1 MSTSKLQDIHG
12 ILKANFGFE
21 SFRGQQEDV
30 IRRVLAGGDA
40 LLLMPTG
47 GGKSLCYQLPA
58 LAMDGVALVISPL
71 IALMK
76 DQVDGLNANGI
87 AARFINSTLPVR
99 DIERVQT
106 EVRSGAVKILY
117 IAPERLAVEGFRRFL
132 SGLTVSLIAID
143 EAHCISEWGHEF
155 RPDYRNLR
163 QLREL
168 FPRTPLL
175 ALTATATERVR
186 VDIVEQLDLKG
197 AEVFVSSFN
206 RANLSYA
213 VRTKDNVDRQLH
225 VLLERRR
232 GNAAIVYCFSRQ
244 ETEDVAAALTAR
256 GWRASPY
263 HAGLAPEARRKA
275 QEDFT
280 RDRVPIIV
288 ATIAFGMGVDKPDV
302 RLVVHTSLPKS
313 VESYYQ
319 ETGRAGRDGLPS
331 ECVLLYSYG
340 DKVRQEFFIKR
351 MDDEAERR
359 NAQTK
364 LDQMV
369 RLAQLHTCRR
379 RYLLEYFGEK
389 WDVEDC
395 GNCDVC
401 LASEERGEFDATEI
415 AQKALSAVVR
425 TGERYGAA
433 HVAGVLVGSREQ
445 RILAAGHDELSVYGI
460 VRDYDRNQLREVLG
474 LLQGRGLLERNDG
487 EYPTLRLTDTGR
499 AFLKS
504 RERLSL
510 PGLQAAP
517 FDGAQDRLRQAN
529 GEQATPA
536 PRAAAGVSVE
546 YDAGLFEELRALRRR
561 LADAKDVPAFI
572 VFGDVALRHMAGSR
586 PTTMEA
592 FGRVPGVGRAKLE
605 AYGAAFV
612 DAISTYADAHGLAAT
627 EELLEATDRPSGG
640 KRASTQDATREM
652 LSRGLSVAA
661 IARERGIS
669 HKTVLGHI
677 ERMDHRGE
685 TLEVSHLQL
694 APERMGL
701 VEEAIAQCGEAFL
714 RPLWEYLGSGFSYD
728 EIRIARVCLQQQGR
742 VVGE

>member
-1 MSTSKLQDIHG
+1 MSTSQLQDIHA

-21 SFRGQQEDV
+21 SFRGQQEVV
-30 IRRVLAGGDA
+30 IRRVLAGGDS

-58 LAMDGVALVISPL
+58 LAMDGVTLVISPL

-87 AARFINSTLPVR
+87 AARFINSTLPLR
-99 DIERVQT
+99 DVEGVQG
-106 EVRSGAVKILY
+106 EVRQGLVKILY
-117 IAPERLAVEGFRRFL
+117 VAPERLAVEGFRRFL
-132 SGLTVSLIAID
+132 SGLRVSLIAID

-163 QLREL
+163 QLREM

-186 VDIVEQLDLKG
+186 RDIVEQLDLKG

-206 RANLSYA
+206 RANLRYA
-213 VRTKDNVDRQLH
+213 VRTKDNVERQLH
-225 VLLERRR
+225 ELLERCR
-232 GNAAIVYCFSRQ
+232 GDAAIVYCFSRQ

-263 HAGLAPEARRKA
+263 HAGLAPEVRRKA

-340 DKVRQEFFIKR
+340 DKVRQEFFFKK
-351 MDDEAERR
+351 MDDEGERR
-359 NAQTK
+359 NAQGK

-369 RLAQLHTCRR
+369 RYAQLHTCRR
-379 RYLLEYFGEK
+379 RYLLEYFGER
-389 WDVEDC
+389 WDMEDC

-415 AQKALSAVVR
+415 AQKVLSAVVR
-425 TGERYGAA
+425 TGERYGET
-433 HVAGVLVGSREQ
+433 HVIRVLVGSKDQ
-445 RILAAGHDELSVYGI
+445 RIIAAGHDELSVYGI
-460 VRDYDRNQLREVLG
+460 VQDYDRNQVREVLG

-487 EYPTLRLTDTGR
+487 EYPTLKVTPMGR
-499 AFLKS
+499 AFLQG
-504 RERLSL
+504 RERMSL
-510 PGLQAAP
+510 PGLQAEKKASP
-517 FDGAQDRLRQAN
+517 
-529 GEQATPA
+529 ATVA
-536 PRAAAGVSVE
+536 LKASAGTPME
-546 YDAGLFEELRALRRR
+546 YDDGLFQELRGLRRR
-561 LADAKDVPAFI
+561 LADARDVPPFI
-572 VFGDVALRHMAGSR
+572 VFGDVALRHMASSR
-586 PTTMEA
+586 PRTLEA
-592 FGRVPGVGRAKLE
+592 FAKVPGVGRAKLE

-612 DAISTYADAHGLAAT
+612 DAISGYADAHGLAAT
-627 EELLEATDRPSGG
+627 EELLEATDRPASGR
-640 KRASTQDATREM
+640 RASTQDATREM

-669 HKTVLGHI
+669 SKTVLGHI

-694 APERMGL
+694 APERMSL

-714 RPLWEYLGSGFSYD
+714 RPLWEYLGSGYSYD
-728 EIRIARVCLQQQGR
+728 EIRIARVCLRQLGR

>member
-1 MSTSKLQDIHG
+1 
-12 ILKANFGFE
+12 
-21 SFRGQQEDV
+21 
-30 IRRVLAGGDA
+30 
-40 LLLMPTG
+40 
-47 GGKSLCYQLPA
+47 
-58 LAMDGVALVISPL
+58 MDGVTLVISPL

-87 AARFINSTLPVR
+87 AARFINSTLPLR
-99 DIERVQT
+99 DVEGVQG
-106 EVRSGAVKILY
+106 EVRQGLVKILY

-132 SGLTVSLIAID
+132 SGLRVSLIAID

-163 QLREL
+163 QLREM

-186 VDIVEQLDLKG
+186 RDIVEQLDLKG

-213 VRTKDNVDRQLH
+213 VRTKDNVERQLH
-225 VLLERRR
+225 VLLERCR
-232 GNAAIVYCFSRQ
+232 GDAAIIYCFSRQ

-263 HAGLAPEARRKA
+263 HAGLAPEVRRKA

-340 DKVRQEFFIKR
+340 DKVRQEFFFKK
-351 MDDEAERR
+351 MEDEGERR

-369 RLAQLHTCRR
+369 RYAQLHTCRR
-379 RYLLEYFGEK
+379 RYLLEYFGER
-389 WDVEDC
+389 WDMEDC

-433 HVAGVLVGSREQ
+433 HVVGVLVGSREQ

-487 EYPTLRLTDTGR
+487 EYPTLKVTPMGR
-499 AFLKS
+499 AFLQG

-510 PGLQAAP
+510 PGLQETP
-517 FDGAQDRLRQAN
+517 FDGAQDRLRQAQ
-529 GEQATPA
+529 GERVA
-536 PRAAAGVSVE
+536 RASAGVSVE

-561 LADAKDVPAFI
+561 LADAQDVPAFI
-572 VFGDVALRHMAGSR
+572 VFGDVALRHMASSR
-586 PTTMEA
+586 PRTLEA
-592 FGRVPGVGRAKLE
+592 FGHVPGVGRAKLE

-612 DAISTYADAHGLAAT
+612 EAISGYADAHGLAGT
-627 EELLEATDRPSGG
+627 EELLEATDRPASGR
-640 KRASTQDATREM
+640 RASTQDATREM
-652 LSRGLSVAA
+652 LTRGLSVAA

-669 HKTVLGHI
+669 SKTVLGHI

-714 RPLWEYLGSGFSYD
+714 RPLWEYLGSGYSYD
-728 EIRIARVCLQQQGR
+728 EIRIARVCLRQAGR

>member
-1 MSTSKLQDIHG
+1 MSTSQLQDIHA
-12 ILKANFGFE
+12 ILKANFGFD
-21 SFRGQQEDV
+21 SFRGQQEAV
-30 IRRVLAGGDA
+30 IRRVLAGGDS

-58 LAMDGVALVISPL
+58 LAMDGVTLVISPL

-87 AARFINSTLPVR
+87 AARFINSTLPLR
-99 DIERVQT
+99 DVEGVQG
-106 EVRSGAVKILY
+106 EVRQGLVKILY

-186 VDIVEQLDLKG
+186 RDIVEQLDLKG

-213 VRTKDNVDRQLH
+213 VRTKDNVERQLH
-225 VLLERRR
+225 ELLERRR
-232 GNAAIVYCFSRQ
+232 GNTAIIYCFSRQ
-244 ETEDVAAALTAR
+244 ETEDVAASLTAR

-263 HAGLAPEARRKA
+263 HAGLAPEVRRKA

-340 DKVRQEFFIKR
+340 DKVRQEFFFKK
-351 MDDEAERR
+351 MDDEGERR
-359 NAQTK
+359 NAQGK

-369 RLAQLHTCRR
+369 RYAQLHTCRR
-379 RYLLEYFGEK
+379 RYLLEYFGER
-389 WDVEDC
+389 WDMEDC

-415 AQKALSAVVR
+415 AQKVLSAVVR

-445 RILAAGHDELSVYGI
+445 RILAAGHDELTVYGI
-460 VRDYDRNQLREVLG
+460 VQDYDRNQLREVLG

-487 EYPTLRLTDTGR
+487 EYPTLKVTPMGR
-499 AFLKS
+499 AFLQG

-510 PGLQAAP
+510 PGLQAEKRA
-517 FDGAQDRLRQAN
+517 A
-529 GEQATPA
+529 PA
-536 PRAAAGVSVE
+536 PGAAAGVSVE

-561 LADAKDVPAFI
+561 LADAQDVPAFI

-592 FGRVPGVGRAKLE
+592 FGRVPGVGHAKLE

-612 DAISTYADAHGLAAT
+612 DAISGYADAHGLAAT

-677 ERMDHRGE
+677 ERLAHRGE
-685 TLEVSHLQL
+685 PLEVAHMQL
-694 APERMGL
+694 APERMSL
-701 VEEAIAQCGEAFL
+701 VEEAIAQCGGAFL

>member
-21 SFRGQQEDV
+21 SFRGQQEVV
-30 IRRVLAGGDA
+30 IRRVLAGGDS

-58 LAMDGVALVISPL
+58 LALDGVTLVISPL

-76 DQVDGLNANGI
+76 DQVDGLSANGI

-99 DIERVQT
+99 DVEGVQG
-106 EVRSGAVKILY
+106 EVRRGQVKILY

-132 SGLTVSLIAID
+132 SGLKVSLIAID

-163 QLREL
+163 QLREM

-186 VDIVEQLDLKG
+186 RDIVEQLDLKG

-213 VRTKDNVDRQLH
+213 VRAKDNVERQLH
-225 VLLERRR
+225 VLLERWR
-232 GNAAIVYCFSRQ
+232 GNAAIIYCFSRQ

-379 RYLLEYFGEK
+379 RYLLEYFGER
-389 WDVEDC
+389 WDMEDC

-487 EYPTLRLTDTGR
+487 EYPTLRLTETGR

-517 FDGAQDRLRQAN
+517 FDGAQDRLRQAP

-536 PRAAAGVSVE
+536 PSAAAGVSVE

>member
-1 MSTSKLQDIHG
+1 MSTSQQQDIHG

-21 SFRGQQEDV
+21 SFRGQQEVV
-30 IRRVLAGGDA
+30 IRRVLDGGDS

-58 LAMDGVALVISPL
+58 LALDGVTLVISPL

-99 DIERVQT
+99 DVEGVQG
-106 EVRSGAVKILY
+106 EVRRGQVKILY
-117 IAPERLAVEGFRRFL
+117 VAPERLAVEGFRRFL
-132 SGLTVSLIAID
+132 RGLTVSLIAID

-163 QLREL
+163 QLREM

-186 VDIVEQLDLKG
+186 RDIVEQLDLKG

-213 VRTKDNVDRQLH
+213 VRAKDNVDRQLPA
-225 VLLERRR
+225 LLSRWK
-232 GNAAIVYCFSRQ
+232 GSPAIVYCYSRQ

-256 GWRASPY
+256 GWVARAY
-263 HAGLAPEARRKA
+263 HAGLSAEERRRT
-275 QEDFT
+275 QEGFS
-280 RDRVPIIV
+280 RDRVPVIV

-340 DKVRQEFFIKR
+340 DKVRQEYFIKR
-351 MDDEAERR
+351 MDDVAERG

-369 RLAQLHTCRR
+369 RFAQLHTCRR
-379 RYLLEYFGEK
+379 RYLLEYFGER
-389 WDVEDC
+389 WDEVDC
-395 GNCDVC
+395 GGCDVC

-445 RILAAGHDELSVYGI
+445 RILAAGHDELTVYGI

-487 EYPTLRLTDTGR
+487 EYPTLKVTPMGR
-499 AFLKS
+499 AFLQG

-510 PGLQAAP
+510 PGLQETP
-517 FDGAQDRLRQAN
+517 FDGAQDRLRQAQ
-529 GEQATPA
+529 GERVA
-536 PRAAAGVSVE
+536 RASAGVSVE
-546 YDAGLFEELRALRRR
+546 YDAGLFEELRTLRRR
-561 LADAKDVPAFI
+561 LADARDVPPFI
-572 VFGDVALRHMAGSR
+572 VFGDVALRHMAASR
-586 PTTMEA
+586 PTTREA
-592 FGRVPGVGRAKLE
+592 FGRIPGVGKAKLE
-605 AYGAAFV
+605 AYGVAFV
-612 DAISTYADAHGLAAT
+612 DAICGYSDAHGLAAA
-627 EELLEATDRPSGG
+627 EGPLEGTARRSNGH
-640 KRASTQDATREM
+640 RASTYDSTRE
-652 LSRGLSVAA
+652 LLARGRSVEA

-669 HKTVLGHI
+669 AKTVLGHI
-677 ERMDHRGE
+677 EHLAHRGE
-685 TLEVSHLQL
+685 TLEVGHLQP
-694 APERMGL
+694 APEQMGRI
-701 VEEAIAQCGEAFL
+701 EEAIAVCGSAFL
-714 RPLWEYLGSGFSYD
+714 RPLWEYLGSEFSYD
-728 EIRIARVCLQQQGR
+728 EIRIARVCLRVQGR
-742 VVGE
+742 LGAE

>member
-1 MSTSKLQDIHG
+1 
-12 ILKANFGFE
+12 
-21 SFRGQQEDV
+21 
-30 IRRVLAGGDA
+30 
-40 LLLMPTG
+40 
-47 GGKSLCYQLPA
+47 
-58 LAMDGVALVISPL
+58 MDGVTLVISPL

-99 DIERVQT
+99 DVEGVMG
-106 EVRSGAVKILY
+106 EVRQGLVKILY
-117 IAPERLAVEGFRRFL
+117 VAPERLAVEGFRRFL
-132 SGLTVSLIAID
+132 SGLRVSLIAID

-163 QLREL
+163 QLREM

-186 VDIVEQLDLKG
+186 RDIVEQLDLKG

-206 RANLSYA
+206 RANLRYA
-213 VRTKDNVDRQLH
+213 VRTKDNVERQLH
-225 VLLERRR
+225 ELLERCR
-232 GNAAIVYCFSRQ
+232 GDAAIIYCFSRQ
-244 ETEDVAAALTAR
+244 ETEDVAAKLTAR

-340 DKVRQEFFIKR
+340 DKVRQEFFFKR
-351 MDDEAERR
+351 MDDEGERR
-359 NAQTK
+359 NAQGK

-369 RLAQLHTCRR
+369 RYAQLHTCRR
-379 RYLLEYFGEK
+379 RYLLEYFGER
-389 WDVEDC
+389 WDMEDC

-433 HVAGVLVGSREQ
+433 HVVGVLVGSREQ

-460 VRDYDRNQLREVLG
+460 VQDYDRNQLREVLG

-487 EYPTLRLTDTGR
+487 EYPTLKVTPMGR
-499 AFLKS
+499 AFLQG

-510 PGLQAAP
+510 PGLQETP
-517 FDGAQDRLRQAN
+517 FDGAQDRLRQA
-529 GEQATPA
+529 GEGERVASA
-536 PRAAAGVSVE
+536 PRASAGVSVE

-561 LADAKDVPAFI
+561 LADAQDVPAFI
-572 VFGDVALRHMAGSR
+572 VFGDVALRHMASSR
-586 PTTMEA
+586 PRTLEA

-605 AYGAAFV
+605 AYGPAFV
-612 DAISTYADAHGLAAT
+612 DAISGYADSHGLAAT
-627 EELLEATDRPSGG
+627 EELLEATDRPSERQAGHPRRTPRGRCCRGG
-640 KRASTQDATREM
+640 
-652 LSRGLSVAA
+652 
-661 IARERGIS
+661 
-669 HKTVLGHI
+669 
-677 ERMDHRGE
+677 
-685 TLEVSHLQL
+685 
-694 APERMGL
+694 
-701 VEEAIAQCGEAFL
+701 
-714 RPLWEYLGSGFSYD
+714 
-728 EIRIARVCLQQQGR
+728 
-742 VVGE
+742 

>member
-1 MSTSKLQDIHG
+1 MSTSQLQDIHA

-21 SFRGQQEDV
+21 SFRGQQEVV

-58 LAMDGVALVISPL
+58 LAMDGVTLVISPL

-87 AARFINSTLPVR
+87 AARFINSTLPLR
-99 DIERVQT
+99 DVEGVQG
-106 EVRSGAVKILY
+106 EVRQGLVKILY

-132 SGLTVSLIAID
+132 SGLRVSLIAID

-163 QLREL
+163 QLRDM

-186 VDIVEQLDLKG
+186 RDIVEQLDLKG

-206 RANLSYA
+206 RANLRYA
-213 VRTKDNVDRQLH
+213 VRTKDNVERQLH
-225 VLLERRR
+225 VLLERCR
-232 GNAAIVYCFSRQ
+232 GDAAIIYCFSRQ
-244 ETEDVAAALTAR
+244 ETEDVAASLTAR

-340 DKVRQEFFIKR
+340 DKVRQEFFFKK
-351 MDDEAERR
+351 MDDEGERR
-359 NAQTK
+359 NAQGK

-369 RLAQLHTCRR
+369 RYAQLHTCRR
-379 RYLLEYFGEK
+379 RYLLEYFGER
-389 WDVEDC
+389 WDMQDC

-445 RILAAGHDELSVYGI
+445 RILAAGHDELTVYGI
-460 VRDYDRNQLREVLG
+460 VQDYDRNQLREVLG

-487 EYPTLRLTDTGR
+487 EYPTLKVTPMGR
-499 AFLKS
+499 AFLQG

-510 PGLQAAP
+510 PRLRETP
-517 FDGAQDRLRQAN
+517 FDGAQDRLRQAQ
-529 GEQATPA
+529 GERVA
-536 PRAAAGVSVE
+536 RASAGVSVE

-561 LADAKDVPAFI
+561 LADAQDVPAFI

-586 PTTMEA
+586 PRTLEA
-592 FGRVPGVGRAKLE
+592 FGHVPGVGRAKLE

-612 DAISTYADAHGLAAT
+612 DAISGYADAHGLAAT
-627 EELLEATDRPSGG
+627 EELLEATDRPASGR
-640 KRASTQDATREM
+640 RASTQDATREM
-652 LSRGLSVAA
+652 LTRGLSVAA

-669 HKTVLGHI
+669 SKTVLGHI

-701 VEEAIAQCGEAFL
+701 VEEAIAQCGGAFL

-728 EIRIARVCLQQQGR
+728 EIRIARVCLRQQGR

>member
-1 MSTSKLQDIHG
+1 MG
-12 ILKANFGFE
+12 
-21 SFRGQQEDV
+21 
-30 IRRVLAGGDA
+30 
-40 LLLMPTG
+40 
-47 GGKSLCYQLPA
+47 
-58 LAMDGVALVISPL
+58 
-71 IALMK
+71 
-76 DQVDGLNANGI
+76 
-87 AARFINSTLPVR
+87 
-99 DIERVQT
+99 
-106 EVRSGAVKILY
+106 EVRQGLVKILY

-132 SGLTVSLIAID
+132 SGLRVSLIAID

-163 QLREL
+163 QLRDM

-186 VDIVEQLDLKG
+186 RDIVEQLDLKG

-213 VRTKDNVDRQLH
+213 VRTKDNVERQLH
-225 VLLERRR
+225 VLLERCR
-232 GNAAIVYCFSRQ
+232 GDAAIVYCFSRQ

-263 HAGLAPEARRKA
+263 HAGLAPEVRRKA

-340 DKVRQEFFIKR
+340 DKVRQEFFFKK
-351 MDDEAERR
+351 MDDEGERR
-359 NAQTK
+359 NAQGK

-369 RLAQLHTCRR
+369 RYAQLHTCRR
-379 RYLLEYFGEK
+379 RYLLEYFGER
-389 WDVEDC
+389 WDMEDC

-415 AQKALSAVVR
+415 AQKVLSAVVR
-425 TGERYGAA
+425 TGERYGA
-433 HVAGVLVGSREQ
+433 HYVAQVLMGSRDRRVLEN
-445 RILAAGHDELSVYGI
+445 GHNELSVYGI
-460 VRDYDRNQLREVLG
+460 VSDYDWPQIRELAG
-474 LLQGRGLLERNDG
+474 LLRARGYLAQSES
-487 EYPTLRLTDTGR
+487 EQPTLRLTAMGR
-499 AFLKS
+499 EFLTS
-504 RERLSL
+504 RERMSL
-510 PGLQAAP
+510 PGLQAEK
-517 FDGAQDRLRQAN
+517 QVRL
-529 GEQATPA
+529 
-536 PRAAAGVSVE
+536 PRLSASAGVSVE

-561 LADAKDVPAFI
+561 LADARDVPPFI
-572 VFGDVALRHMAGSR
+572 VFGDVALRHMASSR
-586 PTTMEA
+586 PRTLEA
-592 FGRVPGVGRAKLE
+592 FGHVPGVGRAKLE

-612 DAISTYADAHGLAAT
+612 EAISGYADAHGLAGT
-627 EELLEATDRPSGG
+627 EELLEATDRPASGR
-640 KRASTQDATREM
+640 RASTQDATREM

-669 HKTVLGHI
+669 SKTVLGHI

-694 APERMGL
+694 APERMSL
-701 VEEAIAQCGEAFL
+701 VEEAIAQCGGAFL

-728 EIRIARVCLQQQGR
+728 EIRIARVCLRQQGR

>member
-1 MSTSKLQDIHG
+1 MSQQQDIHG

-21 SFRGQQEDV
+21 SFRGQQEVV
-30 IRRVLAGGDA
+30 IRRVLAGGDS

-58 LAMDGVALVISPL
+58 LAMDGVTLVISPL

-99 DIERVQT
+99 DVEGVQG
-106 EVRSGAVKILY
+106 EVRRGLVKILY

-163 QLREL
+163 QLREM

-186 VDIVEQLDLKG
+186 RDIVEQLDLKG

-213 VRTKDNVDRQLH
+213 VRAKDNVERQLPA
-225 VLLERRR
+225 LLSRWK
-232 GNAAIVYCFSRQ
+232 GSPAIVYCYSRQ
-244 ETEDVAAALTAR
+244 ETEDVAAALNAQGWVAR
-256 GWRASPY
+256 AY
-263 HAGLAPEARRKA
+263 HAGLSAEERRRT
-275 QEDFT
+275 QEGFS

-351 MDDEAERR
+351 MDDEGERR
-359 NAQTK
+359 NAQGK

-369 RLAQLHTCRR
+369 RYAQLHTCRR
-379 RYLLEYFGEK
+379 RYLLEYFGER
-389 WDVEDC
+389 WDEVDC
-395 GNCDVC
+395 GGCDVC

-415 AQKALSAVVR
+415 AQKVLSAVVR

-445 RILAAGHDELSVYGI
+445 RILAAGHDELTVYGI

-487 EYPTLRLTDTGR
+487 EYPTLRLTDEGR
-499 AFLKS
+499 EFLQHRS
-504 RERLSL
+504 RLSL
-510 PGLQAAP
+510 PRLQAT
-517 FDGAQDRLRQAN
+517 LRQAQ
-529 GEQATPA
+529 GERVASA
-536 PRAAAGVSVE
+536 SAGETVE
-546 YDAGLFEELRALRRR
+546 YDDGLFQELRALRRR
-561 LADAKDVPAFI
+561 QADARDVPPFI
-572 VFGDVALRHMAGSR
+572 VFGDVALRHMAASR
-586 PTTMEA
+586 PTTREA
-592 FGRVPGVGRAKLE
+592 FGRIPGVGKAKLE

-612 DAISTYADAHGLAAT
+612 DAICTYADAHGLAAA
-627 EELLEATDRPSGG
+627 EGPLEGTAQRSNGH
-640 KRASTQDATREM
+640 RASTYDSTRE
-652 LSRGLSVAA
+652 LLARGRSVEA

-669 HKTVLGHI
+669 AKTVLVHI
-677 ERMDHRGE
+677 EHLAHRGE
-685 TLEVSHLQL
+685 TLEVGHLQP
-694 APERMGL
+694 ASERMRRI
-701 VEEAIAQCGEAFL
+701 EEAIAVCGSAFL
-714 RPLWEYLGSGFSYD
+714 RPLWEYLGSEFSYD
-728 EIRIARVCLQQQGR
+728 EIRIARVCLRVQGR
-742 VVGE
+742 MGAE

>member
-1 MSTSKLQDIHG
+1 MSTSQLQDIHA

-21 SFRGQQEDV
+21 SFRGQQEVV

-58 LAMDGVALVISPL
+58 LAMDGVTLVISPL

-99 DIERVQT
+99 DVEGVQG
-106 EVRSGAVKILY
+106 EVRQGLVKILY

-132 SGLTVSLIAID
+132 SGLKVSLIAID

-213 VRTKDNVDRQLH
+213 VRTKDNVERQLH
-225 VLLERRR
+225 VLLERCR
-232 GNAAIVYCFSRQ
+232 GDAAIVYCFSRQ

-263 HAGLAPEARRKA
+263 HAGLAPEVRRKA

-359 NAQTK
+359 NAQGK

-369 RLAQLHTCRR
+369 RYAQLHTCRR
-379 RYLLEYFGEK
+379 RYLLEYFGER
-389 WDVEDC
+389 WDMEDC

-460 VRDYDRNQLREVLG
+460 VQDYDRNQLREVLG

-487 EYPTLRLTDTGR
+487 EYPTLKVTPMGR
-499 AFLKS
+499 AFLQG

-510 PGLQAAP
+510 PGLQAEKRA
-517 FDGAQDRLRQAN
+517 A
-529 GEQATPA
+529 PA
-536 PRAAAGVSVE
+536 PGAAAGVSVE
-546 YDAGLFEELRALRRR
+546 YDSGLFEELRALRRR
-561 LADAKDVPAFI
+561 LADAQDVPAFI
-572 VFGDVALRHMAGSR
+572 VFGDVALRHMASSR
-586 PTTMEA
+586 PRTLEA
-592 FGRVPGVGRAKLE
+592 FGHVPGVGRAKLE

-612 DAISTYADAHGLAAT
+612 DAISGYADAHGLAGT
-627 EELLEATDRPSGG
+627 EELLEATDRPASGR
-640 KRASTQDATREM
+640 RASTQDATREM

-669 HKTVLGHI
+669 SKTVLGHI

-685 TLEVSHLQL
+685 PLEVSHLQL
-694 APERMGL
+694 APERMSL
-701 VEEAIAQCGEAFL
+701 VEEAIAQCGGAFL

>member
-1 MSTSKLQDIHG
+1 MSMQPDIHA

-21 SFRGQQEDV
+21 SFRGQQEVV
-30 IRRVLAGGDA
+30 IRRVLAGGDS

-58 LAMDGVALVISPL
+58 LALDGVTLVISPL

-76 DQVDGLNANGI
+76 DQVDGLNANSI

-99 DIERVQT
+99 DVEGVQG
-106 EVRSGAVKILY
+106 EVRRGLVKVLY

-132 SGLTVSLIAID
+132 SGLRVSLIAID

-163 QLREL
+163 QLREQ
-168 FPRTPLL
+168 FPDAPVL

-186 VDIVEQLDLKG
+186 RDIVEQLALQG

-213 VRTKDNVDRQLH
+213 VRAKDNVERQLPA
-225 VLLERRR
+225 LLSRWK
-232 GNAAIVYCFSRQ
+232 GSPAIVYCYSRQ
-244 ETEDVAAALTAR
+244 ETEDVAAALNAQGWVAR
-256 GWRASPY
+256 AY
-263 HAGLAPEARRKA
+263 HAGLSAEERRRT
-275 QEDFT
+275 QEGFS

-351 MDDEAERR
+351 MDDEGERR
-359 NAQTK
+359 NAQGK

-369 RLAQLHTCRR
+369 RYAQLHTCRR
-379 RYLLEYFGEK
+379 RYLLEYFGER
-389 WDVEDC
+389 WDEVDC
-395 GNCDVC
+395 GGCDVC

-433 HVAGVLVGSREQ
+433 HVAGVLVGSKEK

-460 VRDYDRNQLREVLG
+460 VGDYDRSQLREVLG
-474 LLQGRGLLERNDG
+474 LLQARGLLALNDG
-487 EYPTLRLTDTGR
+487 EYPTLRLTDEGR
-499 AFLKS
+499 EFLQNRS
-504 RERLSL
+504 RLSL
-510 PGLQAAP
+510 PRLQAT
-517 FDGAQDRLRQAN
+517 LRQAQKAN
-529 GEQATPA
+529 GWRGRPQGH
-536 PRAAAGVSVE
+536 AAGV
-546 YDAGLFEELRALRRR
+546 
-561 LADAKDVPAFI
+561 
-572 VFGDVALRHMAGSR
+572 
-586 PTTMEA
+586 
-592 FGRVPGVGRAKLE
+592 
-605 AYGAAFV
+605 
-612 DAISTYADAHGLAAT
+612 
-627 EELLEATDRPSGG
+627 
-640 KRASTQDATREM
+640 
-652 LSRGLSVAA
+652 
-661 IARERGIS
+661 
-669 HKTVLGHI
+669 
-677 ERMDHRGE
+677 
-685 TLEVSHLQL
+685 
-694 APERMGL
+694 
-701 VEEAIAQCGEAFL
+701 
-714 RPLWEYLGSGFSYD
+714 
-728 EIRIARVCLQQQGR
+728 
-742 VVGE
+742 

>member
-1 MSTSKLQDIHG
+1 MSLQTDIHAL
-12 ILKANFGFE
+12 LKANFGFE
-21 SFRGQQEDV
+21 SFRGQQEAV
-30 IRRVLAGGDA
+30 IRRVLDGGDS

-58 LAMDGVALVISPL
+58 LALDGVTLVISPL

-99 DIERVQT
+99 DVEGVQG
-106 EVRSGAVKILY
+106 EVRQGLVKILY

-163 QLREL
+163 QLREQ
-168 FPRTPLL
+168 FPDAPVL

-186 VDIVEQLDLKG
+186 RDIVEQLDLKG

-213 VRTKDNVDRQLH
+213 VRAKDNVERQLPA
-225 VLLERRR
+225 LLSRWK
-232 GNAAIVYCFSRQ
+232 GSPAIVYCYSRQ
-244 ETEDVAAALTAR
+244 ETENVAAALNAHGWVAR
-256 GWRASPY
+256 AY
-263 HAGLAPEARRKA
+263 HAGLSAEERRRT
-275 QEDFT
+275 QEGFS

-340 DKVRQEFFIKR
+340 DKVRQEYFIKR
-351 MDDEAERR
+351 MDDEAERG
-359 NAQTK
+359 NAQGK

-369 RLAQLHTCRR
+369 RFAQLHTCRR
-379 RYLLEYFGEK
+379 RYLLEYFGER
-389 WDVEDC
+389 WDLENC
-395 GNCDVC
+395 GGCDVC

-415 AQKALSAVVR
+415 AQKVLSAVVR
-425 TGERYGAA
+425 TGERFGAA

-445 RILAAGHDELSVYGI
+445 RILAAGHDELTVYGI
-460 VRDYDRNQLREVLG
+460 VHDYDRSQVREVLG

-487 EYPTLRLTDTGR
+487 EYPTLKVTPMGR
-499 AFLKS
+499 AFLQG

-510 PGLQAAP
+510 PGLQET
-517 FDGAQDRLRQAN
+517 LRQAQ
-529 GEQATPA
+529 GERVASAPVALKASAGTPM
-536 PRAAAGVSVE
+536 E
-546 YDAGLFEELRALRRR
+546 YDDGLFQELRGLRRR
-561 LADAKDVPAFI
+561 LADAQDVPAFV
-572 VFGDVALRHMAGSR
+572 VFGDVALRHMAASR
-586 PTTMEA
+586 PTTLEA
-592 FGRVPGVGRAKLE
+592 FGRIPGVGKAKLE
-605 AYGAAFV
+605 AYGEAFV
-612 DAISTYADAHGLAAT
+612 DAICTYADAHGLAAA
-627 EELLEATDRPSGG
+627 EGPLEGTARRSNGH
-640 KRASTQDATREM
+640 RASTYDSTRE
-652 LSRGLSVAA
+652 LLARGRSVEA
-661 IARERGIS
+661 IARERGLS
-669 HKTVLGHI
+669 AKTVLGHI
-677 ERMDHRGE
+677 EHLAHRGE
-685 TLEVSHLQL
+685 PLEVAHLQP
-694 APERMGL
+694 APERMGRI
-701 VEEAIAQCGEAFL
+701 EEAIAVCGSAFL
-714 RPLWEYLGSGFSYD
+714 RPLWEYLGSEFSYD
-728 EIRIARVCLQQQGR
+728 EIRITRVCLRVQGR
-742 VVGE
+742 LGAE

>member
-1 MSTSKLQDIHG
+1 MSENPDIHAL
-12 ILKANFGFE
+12 LKANFGFE
-21 SFRGQQEDV
+21 SFRGQQEAV
-30 IRRVLAGGDA
+30 IRRVLAGGDS

-58 LAMDGVALVISPL
+58 LAMEGVALVISPL

-76 DQVDGLNANGI
+76 DQVDGLNADGI
-87 AARFINSTLPVR
+87 AARFINSTLPAR
-99 DIERVQT
+99 DVEGVQG
-106 EVRSGAVKILY
+106 EVRRGQVKILY

-163 QLREL
+163 QLREM

-186 VDIVEQLDLKG
+186 RDIVEQLDLKG

-213 VRTKDNVDRQLH
+213 VRPKDNVERQLH
-225 VLLERRR
+225 VLLERWR
-232 GNAAIVYCFSRQ
+232 GDAAIIYCFSRQ

-351 MDDEAERR
+351 MDDEGERR
-359 NAQTK
+359 NTQTK
-364 LDQMV
+364 LDQTV
-369 RLAQLHTCRR
+369 RFAQLHTCRR
-379 RYLLEYFGEK
+379 RYLLEYFGER
-389 WDVEDC
+389 WDLEDC

-401 LASEERGEFDATEI
+401 LASEERGEFDATEV
-415 AQKALSAVVR
+415 AQKVLSAVVR
-425 TGERYGAA
+425 TGERFGA
-433 HVAGVLVGSREQ
+433 HYVAQVLMGSRDKRVLEN
-445 RILAAGHDELSVYGI
+445 GHDELSVYGI
-460 VRDYDRNQLREVLG
+460 VSDYDWPQIGELAG
-474 LLQGRGLLERNDG
+474 LLRARGYLAQSES
-487 EYPTLRLTDTGR
+487 EQPTLRLTAMGR
-499 AFLKS
+499 AFLQG

-510 PGLQAAP
+510 PGLQAEKKAS
-517 FDGAQDRLRQAN
+517 
-529 GEQATPA
+529 PA
-536 PRAAAGVSVE
+536 PVALKASAGTPME

-561 LADAKDVPAFI
+561 LADAQDVPAFI

-592 FGRVPGVGRAKLE
+592 FGHIPGVGKAKLE

-612 DAISTYADAHGLAAT
+612 DAIAGYADAHGLDDAEA
-627 EELLEATDRPSGG
+627 LLEERARPSGG
-640 KRASTQDATREM
+640 NRVSTQDATREM
-652 LSRGLSVAA
+652 LSRGLSVSA

-669 HKTVLGHI
+669 SKTVLGHI
-677 ERMDHRGE
+677 ERLAHRGE
-685 TLEVSHLQL
+685 PLEVSHLEL

-701 VEEAIAQCGEAFL
+701 VEEAIAQCGGAFL
-714 RPLWEYLGSGFSYD
+714 RPLWEYLGGDFTYD
-728 EIRIARVCLQQQGR
+728 ELRLARLCLRQLGR
-742 VVGE
+742 LGEE

>member
-1 MSTSKLQDIHG
+1 MGLR
-12 ILKANFGFE
+12 AFGG
-21 SFRGQQEDV
+21 S
-30 IRRVLAGGDA
+30 RRLLSGGCWPAGDS

-58 LAMDGVALVISPL
+58 LAMDGVTLVISPL

-99 DIERVQT
+99 DVEGVQG
-106 EVRSGAVKILY
+106 EVRQGLVKILY

-132 SGLTVSLIAID
+132 SGLKVSLIAID

-163 QLREL
+163 QLREM

-206 RANLSYA
+206 RANLRYA
-213 VRTKDNVDRQLH
+213 VRTKDNVERQLH
-225 VLLERRR
+225 VLLERCR
-232 GNAAIVYCFSRQ
+232 GDAAIIYCFSRQ

-263 HAGLAPEARRKA
+263 HAGLAPEVRRKA

-340 DKVRQEFFIKR
+340 DKVRQEFFFKR

-369 RLAQLHTCRR
+369 RFAQLHTCRR
-379 RYLLEYFGEK
+379 RYLLEYFGER
-389 WDVEDC
+389 WDMEDC

-460 VRDYDRNQLREVLG
+460 VQRLRPEPASRGAGAAAGPGAAGAERRGVPDA
-474 LLQGRGLLERNDG
+474 QGYAD
-487 EYPTLRLTDTGR
+487 GR
-499 AFLKS
+499 AFLQG

-510 PGLQAAP
+510 PGLQETP
-517 FDGAQDRLRQAN
+517 FDGAQDRLRQAQ
-529 GEQATPA
+529 GERVA
-536 PRAAAGVSVE
+536 PSASAGVSVE

-561 LADAKDVPAFI
+561 LADAQDVPAFI

-612 DAISTYADAHGLAAT
+612 DAISGYADAHGLAAT

-677 ERMDHRGE
+677 ERLAHRGE
-685 TLEVSHLQL
+685 PLEVSHLQL
-694 APERMGL
+694 APERMSL
-701 VEEAIAQCGEAFL
+701 VEEAIAQCGGAFL

>member
-1 MSTSKLQDIHG
+1 MSTSQLQDIHA
-12 ILKANFGFE
+12 ILKAQFGFE
-21 SFRGQQEDV
+21 SFRGQQEAV
-30 IRRVLAGGDA
+30 IRRVLDGGDS

-58 LAMDGVALVISPL
+58 LAMDGVTLVISPL

-76 DQVDGLNANGI
+76 DQVDGLSANGI

-99 DIERVQT
+99 DVEGVQG
-106 EVRSGAVKILY
+106 EVRRGLVKILY
-117 IAPERLAVEGFRRFL
+117 IAPERLGVEGFRRFL
-132 SGLTVSLIAID
+132 RGLTVSLIAID

-163 QLREL
+163 QLREQ
-168 FPRTPLL
+168 FPNVPVL

-186 VDIVEQLDLKG
+186 RDIVEQLDLKG

-213 VRTKDNVDRQLH
+213 VRAKDNVERQLH
-225 VLLERRR
+225 VLLERWR
-232 GNAAIVYCFSRQ
+232 GNAAIIYCFSRQ

-340 DKVRQEFFIKR
+340 DKVRQEFFVKR
-351 MDDEAERR
+351 MDDEGERR

-364 LDQMV
+364 LDQTV
-369 RLAQLHTCRR
+369 RFAQLHTCRR
-379 RYLLEYFGEK
+379 RYLLEYFGER
-389 WDVEDC
+389 WDLENC
-395 GNCDVC
+395 GACDVC
-401 LASEERGEFDATEI
+401 LASELRGEFDATEI
-415 AQKALSAVVR
+415 AQKVLSAVVR

-433 HVAGVLVGSREQ
+433 HVTGVLVGSKEK

-460 VRDYDRNQLREVLG
+460 VGDYDRSQLREVLG
-474 LLQGRGLLERNDG
+474 LLQARGLLALNDG
-487 EYPTLRLTDTGR
+487 EYPTLRLTEMGR
-499 AFLKS
+499 AFLRS
-504 RERLSL
+504 RERMSL
-510 PGLQAAP
+510 PGLQAEEKAP
-517 FDGAQDRLRQAN
+517 VALKASAG
-529 GEQATPA
+529 TPL
-536 PRAAAGVSVE
+536 E
-546 YDAGLFEELRALRRR
+546 YDDGLFQELRALRRR
-561 LADAKDVPAFI
+561 LADAQDVPAFV
-572 VFGDVALRHMAGSR
+572 VFGDVALRHMAASR
-586 PTTMEA
+586 PTTLEA
-592 FGRVPGVGRAKLE
+592 FGRIPGVGKAKLE

-612 DAISTYADAHGLAAT
+612 DAICTYSDAHGLAAAEGPLEGT
-627 EELLEATDRPSGG
+627 ARRSNGHRALTYDSTRDLLA
-640 KRASTQDATREM
+640 
-652 LSRGLSVAA
+652 RGRSVEA

-669 HKTVLGHI
+669 AKTVLGHI
-677 ERMDHRGE
+677 EHLAHRGE
-685 TLEVSHLQL
+685 PLEVSHLQL
-694 APERMGL
+694 APERMGRI
-701 VEEAIAQCGEAFL
+701 EEAVAVCGSAFL
-714 RPLWEYLGSGFSYD
+714 RPLWEYLGSEFSYD
-728 EIRIARVCLQQQGR
+728 EIRIARVCLRVQGR
-742 VVGE
+742 LGAE

>member
-1 MSTSKLQDIHG
+1 MR

-21 SFRGQQEDV
+21 SFRGQQEVV
-30 IRRVLAGGDA
+30 IRRVLAGGDS

-58 LAMDGVALVISPL
+58 LAMDGVTLVISPL

-99 DIERVQT
+99 DVEGVQG
-106 EVRSGAVKILY
+106 EVRRGLVKILY

-132 SGLTVSLIAID
+132 SGLRVSLIAID

-163 QLREL
+163 QLREM
-168 FPRTPLL
+168 FPGTPLL

-186 VDIVEQLDLKG
+186 RDIVEQLDLKG

-213 VRTKDNVDRQLH
+213 VRAKDNVERQLPA
-225 VLLERRR
+225 LLSRWK
-232 GNAAIVYCFSRQ
+232 GSPAIVYCYSRQ
-244 ETEDVAAALTAR
+244 ETEDVAAALNAQGWVAR
-256 GWRASPY
+256 AY
-263 HAGLAPEARRKA
+263 HAGLSAEERRRT
-275 QEDFT
+275 QEGFS

-351 MDDEAERR
+351 MDDEGERR
-359 NAQTK
+359 NAQGK

-369 RLAQLHTCRR
+369 RYAQLHTCRR
-379 RYLLEYFGEK
+379 RYLLEYFGER
-389 WDVEDC
+389 WDEVDC
-395 GNCDVC
+395 GGCDVC

-433 HVAGVLVGSREQ
+433 HVAGVLVGSKEK

-460 VRDYDRNQLREVLG
+460 VRDYDRSQLREVLG
-474 LLQGRGLLERNDG
+474 LLQARGLLALNDG
-487 EYPTLRLTDTGR
+487 EYPTLRLTDEGR
-499 AFLKS
+499 EFLQNRS
-504 RERLSL
+504 RLSL
-510 PGLQAAP
+510 PRLQAT
-517 FDGAQDRLRQAN
+517 LRQAQ
-529 GEQATPA
+529 GERVASA
-536 PRAAAGVSVE
+536 SAGETVE
-546 YDAGLFEELRALRRR
+546 YDDGLFQELRALRRR
-561 LADAKDVPAFI
+561 LADAQDVPAFV
-572 VFGDVALRHMAGSR
+572 VFGDVALRHMAASR
-586 PTTMEA
+586 PTTLEA
-592 FGRVPGVGRAKLE
+592 FGRIPGVGKAKLE

-612 DAISTYADAHGLAAT
+612 DAICGYSDAHGLAAAEGT
-627 EELLEATDRPSGG
+627 IEGTARRSNGH
-640 KRASTQDATREM
+640 RASTYDSTRE
-652 LSRGLSVAA
+652 LLARGRSVEA

-669 HKTVLGHI
+669 AKTVLGHI
-677 ERMDHRGE
+677 EHLARRGE
-685 TLEVSHLQL
+685 PLEVGHLQP
-694 APERMGL
+694 APERMGRI
-701 VEEAIAQCGEAFL
+701 EEAIAVCGGAFL
-714 RPLWEYLGSGFSYD
+714 RPLWEYLGSEFSYD
-728 EIRIARVCLQQQGR
+728 EIRIARVCLRVQGR
-742 VVGE
+742 LGAE